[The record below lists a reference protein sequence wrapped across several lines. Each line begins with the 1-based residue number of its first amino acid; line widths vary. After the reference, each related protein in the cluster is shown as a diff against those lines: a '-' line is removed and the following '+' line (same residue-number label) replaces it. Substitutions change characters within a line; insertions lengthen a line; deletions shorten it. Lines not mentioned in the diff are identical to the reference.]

1 MSQLVL
7 ERVTKRFGGLVA
19 VDGLQLSVNEGEVV
33 GLIGPN
39 GSGKTTTINLISGS
53 LTPSAGCIR
62 FLGHNITGWPSHRVA
77 RVGIARTFQQ
87 MGLFRSMTVLETV
100 MVGAALSGGRPAL
113 HAVLLGTQSYRHG
126 EAKMAERA
134 RESMRTVGLE
144 GLENR
149 MAAHLSYG
157 QQRLV
162 EIARALAGQPRLLLL
177 DEPAAGMNPGEID
190 EMGRLIARIRDSGTA
205 VLLVEHNMGLV
216 MGVCDRVVV
225 LSHGKKIAE
234 DTPGEVQRDPQV
246 IECYLG
252 RGMGVA

>member
-7 ERVTKRFGGLVA
+7 EKVTKRFGGLVA
-19 VDGLQLSVNEGEVV
+19 VDGLHLTVNEGEIV

-39 GSGKTTTINLISGS
+39 GSGKTTTINMISGA
-53 LTPSAGCIR
+53 LAPSSGTIHFQGR
-62 FLGHNITGWPSHRVA
+62 NITGWPSYRVA

-87 MGLFRSMTVLETV
+87 IGLFRTMTVLETV
-100 MVGAALSGGRPAL
+100 MVGAALSSRRPTL
-113 HAVLLGTQSYRHG
+113 PSVLLGTQVYRRG
-126 EAKMAERA
+126 ESTMAERA
-134 RESMRTVGLE
+134 RESMRVVGMDGHE
-144 GLENR
+144 GR
-149 MAAHLSYG
+149 MAVHLSYG

-162 EIARALAGQPRLLLL
+162 EIARALAGHPKLLLL
-177 DEPAAGMNPGEID
+177 DEPAAGMNPSEIE
-190 EMGRLIARIRDSGTA
+190 EMGWLIRRIRESGTT

-225 LSHGKKIAE
+225 LSHGRKIAE
-234 DTPGEVQRDPQV
+234 GAPDDVQRDPQV